1 MNVEELWTDSDGQ
14 NKLDEIEEL
23 IKSIT
28 GNIQD
33 FLQRLS
39 NAKNKIKSIK

>member
-33 FLQRLS
+33 FL
-39 NAKNKIKSIK
+39 